1 MPEPGPTTPSTTSD
15 QVDTESSTATIDRL
29 TRALDDWRAR
39 IDELLVQ
46 VDVASL
52 DVREQAR
59 ARLEVT
65 ENVYLAAKSRLAQ
78 ARHDAGKDVTGLWEG
93 LDQLLG
99 DLRLAYEDSLAVVGR
114 SRKPSP

>member
-1 MPEPGPTTPSTTSD
+1 MPQPGSTTPSD
-15 QVDTESSTATIDRL
+15 QVGAESSTATIDRL
-29 TRALDDWRAR
+29 TRALDEWRAR

-46 VDVASL
+46 VDVAGM

-78 ARHDAGKDVTGLWEG
+78 ARHDVGTDVTGVWEG

-99 DLRLAYEDSLAVVGR
+99 DLRLAYEDALAVVGR
-114 SRKPSP
+114 SQRPSA